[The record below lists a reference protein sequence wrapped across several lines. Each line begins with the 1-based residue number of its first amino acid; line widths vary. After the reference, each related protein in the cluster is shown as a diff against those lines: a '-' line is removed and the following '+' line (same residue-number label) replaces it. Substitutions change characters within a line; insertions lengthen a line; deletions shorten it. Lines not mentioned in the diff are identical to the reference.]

1 MSAPESWRMSSEDAP
16 RAATEPQIETPSLN
30 IFLGSTPSYAA
41 LEAMRRLV
49 YLPETDRRKVAL
61 VYLDIDSPPSEVLQF
76 RQEHLG
82 QLHEFDLRISVAHG
96 VRYADQLP
104 ADIAQHTYIATKIPE
119 SFDNGAGGIRNNGHV
134 AACVDHDRIV
144 QTLDQ
149 ALAGIGALPTDRGA
163 RPVTEVAV
171 NIVAFLGGGTGS
183 GILADLAV
191 MARHR
196 ILQLNLKHR
205 LNIFCLL
212 PEHVR
217 EATTNDVSWRKSNAT
232 ATVME
237 LLALSMSPSRADGRA
252 LPYTHYMLST
262 PYELRGETIA
272 NEVFLFGRT
281 AMTSAVDAARIV
293 GLDLYMRITNASG
306 VGFLERSKAVD
317 RRTLGNYDSN
327 GLPTMFGTSCPLEV
341 AFPAVETATAFARL
355 TAAKALPLLAH
366 DLSDGSIQLNASD
379 LDEVKEWD
387 QRIKPEEPPLFTER
401 SFMTAGR
408 DRLDQLKA
416 RLNKHV
422 DEATEQIG
430 ELVDEAETAE
440 KRKIYGAGLEPLGA
454 QIVRLQRR
462 RRIYQEALARAQDQS
477 TPSKTQPDPQLQ
489 REMLRPLPLPGSKER
504 RVNAVVDDFNRVQRR
519 NVRSVYQ
526 KQKKALL
533 NRLLDAVDAELKNV
547 KRFQGDID
555 LEQTAR
561 DLERA
566 ATSSA
571 AWRGQLDHGHVHT
584 RHIFDLPGMA
594 GMNEHD
600 GLASPP
606 VQRLY
611 DYLTTRDTDGYVQR
625 FIEWLERTHGSDA
638 TLAGG
643 GGGAEM
649 RDKLVQ
655 FLRDEVYLKPLLQMN
670 LFDLLDRCC
679 VLQGERPDRK
689 VEDILLGHL
698 QHIGGLAREM
708 VAFEAQLW
716 NEGSGMLNTSLYLG
730 MSWRTG
736 AERAALERARSRLG
750 AIAKEGASPMVA
762 SAIDPHRMQ
771 LVYGQHAIS
780 VGTIPDFYLENN
792 SGAGEFL
799 RHEQAWYDPTGAHP
813 YGQSRAPVFSSG
825 EMERLVMQPTA
836 LGDRATADHPQR
848 PLPWRIVRRP
858 QHGAGDAPGWV
869 AVAAQ
874 NGQPVHAVNGSAP
887 PDVAA
892 VNAMNGNGLRPWV
905 DGAGGGYPQQAP
917 YGPGSPQPRRG

>member
-1 MSAPESWRMSSEDAP
+1 MNAPETWRTSSEDAP
-16 RAATEPQIETPSLN
+16 HAATDPQIDTPSLN

-76 RQEHLG
+76 RAEHLG

-104 ADIAQHTYIATKIPE
+104 DLISHHTYIATKIPE

-149 ALAGIGALPTDRGA
+149 ALASIGALPTDRGA
-163 RPVTEVAV
+163 RPVTEVAI

-183 GILADLAV
+183 GIVADLAV

-212 PEHVR
+212 PEHVK

-232 ATVME
+232 ATILE
-237 LLALSMSPSRADGRA
+237 LLALSMSPTRADGQQ
-252 LPYTHYMLST
+252 LPYVHYMLGT

-272 NEVFLFGRT
+272 NEIFLFGRT
-281 AMTSAVDAARIV
+281 SMTSAVDAARIV

-366 DLSDGSIQLNASD
+366 DLGDGSLQLSSSD

-387 QRIKPEEPPLFTER
+387 QRIKPEDPPPFSER

-408 DRLDQLKA
+408 DRLEQLDA

-422 DEATEQIG
+422 GEATDEIG
-430 ELVDEAETAE
+430 ELVEEAEAAE

-462 RRIYQEALARAQDQS
+462 RRIYAEALARAQDQS
-477 TPSKTQPDPQLQ
+477 VPSKTRPDRQLW
-489 REMLRPLPLPGSKER
+489 REMLRPWPIPGSKER

-519 NVRSVYQ
+519 NIRSEYL

-533 NRLLDAVDAELKNV
+533 NRLLEAVDAELKNV

-584 RHIFDLPGMA
+584 RHIFDLPGMP
-594 GMNEHD
+594 GMNEAD

-611 DYLTTRDTDGYVQR
+611 EYLTTRDTEGYVQR
-625 FIEWLERTHGSDA
+625 FIEWLERTHGSEMS
-638 TLAGG
+638 LAGG
-643 GGGAEM
+643 SGAEM

-655 FLRDEVYLKPLLQMN
+655 FLRDEVYLKPLLGMN

-689 VEDILLGHL
+689 VEDILLAHL
-698 QHIGGLAREM
+698 QHTSGLAREM

-750 AIAKEGASPMVA
+750 AIAKEGASPMVE

-792 SGAGEFL
+792 SGSGEFL
-799 RHEQAWYDPTGAHP
+799 RHELAWYDPADAHP

-825 EMERLVMQPTA
+825 EMERLVMYPTA
-836 LGDRATADHPQR
+836 LGDRGQPGRAPRA
-848 PLPWRIVRRP
+848 LPWRIIRQP
-858 QHGAGDAPGWV
+858 QHGAGYAPSWP
-869 AVAAQ
+869 AIP
-874 NGQPVHAVNGSAP
+874 GQPITGQPIPA
-887 PDVAA
+887 DAA
-892 VNAMNGNGLRPWV
+892 AMNGNGLRPWV
-905 DGAGGGYPQQAP
+905 DGAGSGYPQP
-917 YGPGSPQPRRG
+917 SRFGPGSTQNR